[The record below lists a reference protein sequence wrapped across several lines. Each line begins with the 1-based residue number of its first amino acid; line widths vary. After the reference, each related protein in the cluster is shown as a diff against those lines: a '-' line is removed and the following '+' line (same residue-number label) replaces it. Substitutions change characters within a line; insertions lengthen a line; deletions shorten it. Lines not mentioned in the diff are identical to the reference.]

1 MSSVRKPFFPNIDNN
16 FGQNKSAFERDFS
29 PNAYEQYAIDHKRGN
44 QKGHKEINL
53 NDTKT
58 QKLLRFTELAAGVV
72 SERARLP
79 LEPDQQT
86 LEYKLYQQEDENE
99 IETNSDELNVLTK
112 NQLISKFLEQ
122 KIKSLY
128 PSRDASMV
136 EKGSVIIK
144 DMHKRT
150 LTPLQLQKDFSSIV

>member
-1 MSSVRKPFFPNIDNN
+1 
-16 FGQNKSAFERDFS
+16 
-29 PNAYEQYAIDHKRGN
+29 
-44 QKGHKEINL
+44 
-53 NDTKT
+53 
-58 QKLLRFTELAAGVV
+58 LLRFTELAAGVV

-128 PSRDASMV
+128 PSRDDGMV